1 MHPCWIKVLFSF
13 ENKSYQP
20 PWTVVSFYMAKVL
33 RIIYKEYY
41 IVCNI
46 NIFVKPFHGFLLCFL
61 FYYCFIR
68 KSAAWRSNL
77 GGEWRKLDW
86 RDKWTVHTLLSYF
99 VLLVLLIYSSI
110 LLESESEWAFIARYV
125 YTYKEFYFQDRSYRS
140 ATEWQQQDKTLIIQ
154 IIKIIE

>member
-20 PWTVVSFYMAKVL
+20 SWTVVSFYMAKVL

-99 VLLVLLIYSSI
+99 LLLVLLIYSSI
-110 LLESESEWAFIARYV
+110 LLESEWAFIAGMFTHTRNFIFK
-125 YTYKEFYFQDRSYRS
+125 TE
-140 ATEWQQQDKTLIIQ
+140 ATVVQQNDSNRTRHW
-154 IIKIIE
+154 